1 MHIPRL
7 FRVKAENYN
16 SAMSLV
22 ENILDE
28 AVENCTI
35 DYYTIMGYIG
45 PKNEIVPVDP
55 VYQQM
60 EASKLTNLFNLE
72 KYKKGLINNLGR
84 YSKVYTD
91 LMEVINALP
100 KSLTTAER
108 TSEINVRISR
118 AGYLMQDLSACLTD
132 DEEIDL
138 EKGEYNQWDYSD
150 MGLSELGDD
159 GPNRYFIFVDVHI

>member
-16 SAMSLV
+16 DALNFV
-22 ENILDE
+22 EEILDS

-45 PKNEIVPVDP
+45 PKNEIVPVEPAYMKMD
-55 VYQQM
+55 
-60 EASKLTNLFNLE
+60 ASQLTSLFNLA
-72 KYKKGLINNLGR
+72 KYKEHLIQDLGR
-84 YSKVYTD
+84 YSNTYTA

-100 KSLTTAER
+100 KSLTTAEH
-108 TSEINVRISR
+108 TNEINVRISR
-118 AGYLMQDLSACLTD
+118 AGYLIKDLSTCLAD

-138 EKGEYNQWDYSD
+138 EKGEYNQWDYANI
-150 MGLSELGDD
+150 GLAELGDD